1 MCSTRAN
8 DALYTSCIILK
19 NGLSEPEAKGLSLYE
34 EDKQNW
40 LEKGIC
46 K

>member
-1 MCSTRAN
+1 MCSTKPN
-8 DALYTSCIILK
+8 DALCTSYIILN
-19 NGLSEPEAKGLSLYE
+19 NGLSEPEAKSLSLYK

-40 LEKGIC
+40 LEKDIC